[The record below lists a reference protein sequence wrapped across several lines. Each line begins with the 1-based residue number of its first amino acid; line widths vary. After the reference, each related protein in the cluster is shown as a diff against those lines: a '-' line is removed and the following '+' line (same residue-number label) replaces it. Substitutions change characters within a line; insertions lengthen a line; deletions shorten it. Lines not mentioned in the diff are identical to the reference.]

1 MPSTRTSYG
10 ALLLALAAVVVGL
23 FVAVDA
29 IAAAPKPDRHFTVY
43 KAKHFAPR

>member
-1 MPSTRTSYG
+1 MPSSRTSYG
-10 ALLLALAAVVVGL
+10 ALLLALAAVIVGL

-29 IAAAPKPDRHFTVY
+29 IAAAPKADGQITVY